1 MGIVLGPN
9 QYGKAENRLVLIYR
23 DGPRH
28 EIRDLNVSTSLRGDF
43 ADAHLS
49 GDQSAVLPTDT
60 QRNTVFAFAK
70 EHGVGPIEDYGLTL
84 ARHFVADVE
93 PVHGARVEI
102 EEYAWDRIDD
112 HDHAFV
118 RRGQEIRTVAV
129 TLDGDDGGRAYVVSG
144 LKDLTVLKST
154 GSEFRGFLHDRYT
167 TLAETTDRI
176 LATSLE
182 VRWLHIGEPEAWD
195 VSYAS
200 VRGLLLD
207 RFAQVHSKALQQ
219 TLWEMG
225 KAVLEAHAG
234 IAEIRLTAPNKH
246 HFAVDL
252 APFELDNPNEV
263 FFAADR
269 PYGVISASVVREGAQ
284 EAGLAWS
291 AGA

>member
-9 QYGKAENRLVLIYR
+9 QYGKAENRLVRVYR
-23 DGPRH
+23 DGSRH
-28 EIRDLNVSTSLRGDF
+28 QIRDLNVSTTLRGDF
-43 ADAHLS
+43 AQAHLA

-84 ARHFVADVE
+84 GRHFVAEVE

-102 EEYAWDRIDD
+102 DEYAWDRIDD

-118 RRGQEIRTVAV
+118 RRGQEIRTAAV
-129 TLDGDDGGRAYVVSG
+129 TLDGEHAYVVSG

-154 GSEFRGFLHDRYT
+154 GSEFRGFLRDRYT
-167 TLAETTDRI
+167 TLAETTDRV
-176 LATSLE
+176 LATSLD
-182 VRWLHIGEPEAWD
+182 VRWLHVGEPPEWD
-195 VSYAS
+195 ASYAS
-200 VRGLLLD
+200 VRALLLD
-207 RFAQVHSKALQQ
+207 RFANVHSKALQQ

-225 KAVLEAHAG
+225 KAVLEAHDG
-234 IAEIRLTAPNKH
+234 VGEIRLTAPNKH

-252 APFELDNPNEV
+252 VPFELDNPNEV

-269 PYGVISASVVREGAQ
+269 PYGVITATVMREGVP